1 MVALTFGDTNL
12 SYMVYTS
19 QSQTR
24 AWAIF
29 SLSALLVLAPVVG
42 DTTSQHAYNLH
53 DHPELSHLHLR
64 LQAIIDKNKKEFT
77 EISHYVPYVNEDAGG
92 SAVLWA
98 IIAFTHFSTTNLCRS
113 RTV

>member
-1 MVALTFGDTNL
+1 
-12 SYMVYTS
+12 MVYTS